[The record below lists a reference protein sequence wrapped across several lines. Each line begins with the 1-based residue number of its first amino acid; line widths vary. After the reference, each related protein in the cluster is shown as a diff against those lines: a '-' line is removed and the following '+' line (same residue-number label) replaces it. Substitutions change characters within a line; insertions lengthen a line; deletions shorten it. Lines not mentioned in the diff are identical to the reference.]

1 MQGYLLQSHVE
12 PPFLLWYVGSMS
24 FHLYV
29 CLWIGHAFFWCC
41 SDRFV
46 WNTLL
51 QSGMDCRH
59 FQKHVICRYASF
71 SAILIIFLLYC
82 QHIPV
87 LSIISP
93 CFVCFESHY
102 GWFIPQASRTFLC
115 LRILSSHSYDMYIC
129 TFKILNISITS
140 PSWYPDGIS
149 PVDIRLL
156 RPAVAPPPD
165 RRAGPARGKLSDT
178 WKLSPS
184 IGM

>member
-1 MQGYLLQSHVE
+1 MICWIHVIS
-12 PPFLLWYVGSMS
+12 FICLSMDWPCI
-24 FHLYV
+24 F
-29 CLWIGHAFFWCC
+29 GCC

-59 FQKHVICRYASF
+59 CQKHVICRYASF
-71 SAILIIFLLYC
+71 SAILMIFLLYS

-87 LSIISP
+87 ISIIV
-93 CFVCFESHY
+93 CCFESHY

-129 TFKILNISITS
+129 TFKIFNISITS
-140 PSWYPDGIS
+140 PAWYPHGIS

-178 WKLSPS
+178 WELSPS
-184 IGM
+184 MGM